1 MSQALAVGLPVVMS
15 TFTKESFGNIPGCV
29 GSDNTSFTKCII
41 DLHGNKRRWEV
52 LRDEG
57 FVYIQSTHSRR
68 ETMEQ
73 WSKIID
79 GSFKNVS
86 KERGN
91 KLLNMKIDY
100 PKEKC
105 VEGEEI
111 YLRTY
116 NDVAA
121 AVKGGDLKS
130 GFEHWN
136 RYGKKEAR
144 SYYCN
149 MASY

>member
-1 MSQALAVGLPVVMS
+1 M
-15 TFTKESFGNIPGCV
+15 
-29 GSDNTSFTKCII
+29 
-41 DLHGNKRRWEV
+41 
-52 LRDEG
+52 
-57 FVYIQSTHSRR
+57 
-68 ETMEQ
+68 
-73 WSKIID
+73 
-79 GSFKNVS
+79 
-86 KERGN
+86 
-91 KLLNMKIDY
+91 NMKIDY

-136 RYGKKEAR
+136 RYGKKVGR

-149 MASY
+149 MAS